1 VKARGRRRRPRR
13 RAPAPAADGRTWAPT
28 AVAAPLTVAA
38 LTLLAFAPVVQNGFV
53 DWDDTDNLTANPFFR
68 GLGWPELR
76 WMWTTALMGHY
87 IPLTWMSFGLDY
99 LVWGLNPLGY
109 HLTNLLL
116 HVANACLVYA
126 IATRLIGSSAAG
138 DARADGVG
146 VRLGATFAALLF
158 SVHPLRVESV
168 AWATERRDVLCGL
181 FVLAAVLAYL
191 RRTERAEAAHDRRWY
206 WASLGLFAAA
216 ALSKSMAVTLPA
228 VLLVLDVY
236 PLQRLGGDPRT
247 WLRPPASRVWVEKLP
262 FLAVSAVVTV
272 VAFVAVGGNLTAPI
286 ELGVVERVA
295 LSAYQVA
302 FYLWK
307 SIVPLGLAALYE
319 LPVPLMVWSRP
330 FVVGALLLVAIS
342 TLAIVKRRRWPG
354 VLAAWVGSAILLF
367 PVSGIFHNGP
377 QIAADR
383 YTYLPALPWA
393 VLAGVGLRL
402 VWDTLSRLRPAR
414 ALALGGAAAV
424 VAALGALTWAQAQ
437 TWRDSGRLWTHA
449 LAVAPSSLAHYNLGV
464 HLDGQGRWDEAIA
477 HYRRALE
484 LKPDFA
490 EAHYN
495 WGVNLARQGRW
506 ADAIARY
513 EHALR
518 LKPDHAEA
526 HVNWGVALAREG
538 HWDAAIAH
546 YARALE
552 LKPAFAAAHNNWG
565 SALARQGR
573 WREAAAH
580 YREAVRIKPDLA
592 EAHNNLGSVLA
603 QQELWDEA
611 IAHYRQ
617 ALAIRPDFHEAREN
631 LARLLRAR

>member
-1 VKARGRRRRPRR
+1 M
-13 RAPAPAADGRTWAPT
+13 
-28 AVAAPLTVAA
+28 AVAAPVTIAA

-53 DWDDTDNLTANPFFR
+53 DWDDPDTLTANPFFR
-68 GLGWPELR
+68 GLGWPQLR

-87 IPLTWMSFGLDY
+87 IPLTWMSFGFDY
-99 LVWGLNPLGY
+99 LVWGLNPVGY

-116 HVANACLVYA
+116 HAASACLIYA
-126 IATRLIGSSAAG
+126 IAARLIGSTAAG

-181 FVLAAVLAYL
+181 LVLASLLAYL
-191 RRTERAEAAHDRRWY
+191 RSTTERAEAARDRRWY
-206 WASLGLFAAA
+206 WISLGLFAAA

-228 VLLVLDVY
+228 VLLLLDVY
-236 PLQRLGGDPRT
+236 PLRRLGGDPRT
-247 WLRPPASRVWVEKLP
+247 WLRPPTARVCLEKLP
-262 FLAVSAVVTV
+262 FLAVSAIVSV

-286 ELGVVERVA
+286 ELGVVERLA
-295 LSAYQVA
+295 LSVYQVA

-319 LPVPLMVWSRP
+319 LPAPLVVWSRP
-330 FVVGALLLVAIS
+330 FAASVVVFAAIT
-342 TLAIVKRRRWPG
+342 TLAIATRRRWPAI
-354 VLAAWVGSAILLF
+354 LAAWAGSGILLL

-393 VLAGVGLRL
+393 VLAGAGLRL
-402 VWDTLSRLRPAR
+402 AWNTLARSRPAR
-414 ALALGGAAAV
+414 ALVLGGSAAA
-424 VAALGALTWAQAQ
+424 VAALGGLTWTQTQ
-437 TWRDSGRLWTHA
+437 TWRNSERLWTHA

-464 HLDGQGRWDEAIA
+464 HFDALGRWDEAIA
-477 HYRRALE
+477 HYRQALAI
-484 LKPDFA
+484 KPDYA
-490 EAHYN
+490 DAHYN
-495 WGVNLARQGRW
+495 WGVDLARQGRW
-506 ADAIARY
+506 DDAIARY

-526 HVNWGVALAREG
+526 HFNWGIALARQG
-538 HWDAAIAH
+538 QWDAAIAH

-552 LKPAFAAAHNNWG
+552 LRPTFAAAHNNWG

-573 WREAAAH
+573 WSEATAH
-580 YREAVRIKPDLA
+580 YREAVRIKPDHA
-592 EAHNNLGSVLA
+592 EAHNNLGSVLV
-603 QQELWDEA
+603 QQERWDEA

-617 ALAIRPDFHEAREN
+617 ALAIRPDFPEARES
-631 LARLLRAR
+631 LSRLLGPGTTMRREGRPQ